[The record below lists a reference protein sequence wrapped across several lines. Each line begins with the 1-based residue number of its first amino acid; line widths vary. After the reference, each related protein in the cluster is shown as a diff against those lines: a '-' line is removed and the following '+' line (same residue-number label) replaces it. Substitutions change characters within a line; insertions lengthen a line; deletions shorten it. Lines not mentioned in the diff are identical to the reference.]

1 MKEIYKDISL
11 TAICA
16 LFGKSRQGWYQLAE
30 KNGQKQLKQT
40 LVLEQVRQ
48 IKSQLP
54 YTGGIKMHF
63 MLQKFMTSH
72 QISMGRDALF
82 SMLKDNNLLVKPR
95 KLYARTTNSFHHFK
109 RWPDLIQRRKAIMAE
124 EIWVSDITY
133 LRTKKGFIYL
143 SLVTDA
149 WSRKIVGY
157 NLSRNLKA
165 EGCINAF
172 QMAFKAKLYPNR
184 PLIHHSDRGIQYCC
198 DAYVQL
204 LMDQRVQIS
213 MTQNGSPYDNAIAER
228 VNGILKQEFDLYQSF
243 ESFQNAK
250 QAVEQAIIRYNQIRP
265 HFSCELKTPQSKHA
279 STNTIKCKE
288 ELVE

>member
-11 TAICA
+11 TTICG

-30 KNGQKQLKQT
+30 KEGQKQLKHT
-40 LVLEQVRQ
+40 LVLEKVRQ
-48 IKSQLP
+48 IKSELP
-54 YTGGIKMHF
+54 QTGGIKMHF
-63 MLQKFMTSH
+63 MLQQFMASH
-72 QISMGRDALF
+72 RISMGRDALF

-95 KLYARTTNSFHHFK
+95 RLYARTTNSFHYFK
-109 RWPDLIQRRKAIMAE
+109 KWPDLVQRRKAIMAE

-165 EGCINAF
+165 EGCIKAF
-172 QMAFKAKLYPNR
+172 QMALKARLYPKR

-204 LMDQRVQIS
+204 LLNQSVQIS

-243 ESFQNAK
+243 ESYDQAK
-250 QAVEQAIIRYNQIRP
+250 ATVERAILSYNQIRP
-265 HFSCELKTPQSKHA
+265 HFSCELKTPQFKHA
-279 STNTIKCKE
+279 SINLNEGK
-288 ELVE
+288 V